1 MAAAGSEWVGRAR
14 PARLRPP
21 PWPNSDSA
29 GAVSNSALLA
39 PEAATAASAAANAA
53 AVVAAE
59 SGAASTAAAIDDA
72 TGRNRQRDE
81 NIGQNH
87 SAQTIEMSRTVGAGQ
102 QNRACFR

>member
-14 PARLRPP
+14 RARLRPP

-29 GAVSNSALLA
+29 GAVSDSALLA
-39 PEAATAASAAANAA
+39 PEAATAAAAANTA